1 MFPLSYSGDVREAKR
16 NAVFPSFLCTLFLGK
31 RFFFVGVVVVF
42 FTLLSPL
49 HSRNQCVFGC
59 HGWNHII
66 STPTHGPPYPLLRSP
81 KTRCRNGLLYIHT
94 HTLNR
99 ETSTA
104 HSCLVTRLRRAAAG
118 TPITARL
125 VRLSRTC
132 KKKKKKKA
140 DRTALFLSL
149 GLCATTCTWQDW
161 LTPLTFLI
169 RGAGRLG
176 MGWHKPS
183 KNNIIMLQTDTT
195 QRSFPPHLLRPNF
208 RVPIWQRYRFC

>member
-132 KKKKKKKA
+132 KKKK
-140 DRTALFLSL
+140 S
-149 GLCATTCTWQDW
+149 WQ
-161 LTPLTFLI
+161 
-169 RGAGRLG
+169 
-176 MGWHKPS
+176 
-183 KNNIIMLQTDTT
+183 NC
-195 QRSFPPHLLRPNF
+195 SFPLARPVCDYVHMAGLAYASYIFNPWSWTP
-208 RVPIWQRYRFC
+208 RHGVTQT